1 MAQSDL
7 HPRRHVFHGHASG
20 VSAHF
25 RRPETKLLPVQGSVS
40 LPVTGGLAESNLKAA
55 DDPRLEEFKK
65 WISFDSVSTSAH
77 GDYVDAGQGVA
88 TTRGEVAFDA
98 APTVTRVKASVR
110 DLVILGRVKVAH
122 AAMGLTSHS
131 AVGREQPLIRPE
143 GNILDGVSIDGYRLA
158 VTLAEDLY
166 RDCDTQDKLAKRHA
180 DLSPR
185 QKRMFLPAAS
195 GVDEATEFPDAN
207 GTVKCSIVQEIRWDG
222 PAHPTATIHDHV
234 VHVPDFGKIY
244 FGEMFIK
251 GSSRRLTM
259 VRFQLGSPD
268 GGEVAAAEGESNGDP
283 WPPG

>member
-1 MAQSDL
+1 MAQLQL

-98 APTVTRVKASVR
+98 APTVTRVRAAVR
-110 DLVILGRVKVAH
+110 GLVILGRLKVDH
-122 AAMGLTSHS
+122 AAMGLTAHS
-131 AVGREQPLIRPE
+131 AVGRDQPAIRPE
-143 GNILDGVSIDGYRLA
+143 GNILEGVSIDGFRLA
-158 VTLAEDLY
+158 ITLAEDLY
-166 RDCDTQDKLAKRHA
+166 SECDTKDKLARRHGS
-180 DLSPR
+180 LSPR
-185 QKRMFLPAAS
+185 QKRMFLPAAD
-195 GVDEATEFPDAN
+195 GVDEARTFPDAN

-234 VHVPDFGKIY
+234 VEVPDFGKIY

-251 GSSRRLTM
+251 GDSRRLTM
-259 VRFQLGSPD
+259 VRCQLGSPD
-268 GGEVAAAEGESNGDP
+268 GGEVAAAEGEPNPGIF
-283 WPPG
+283 PP